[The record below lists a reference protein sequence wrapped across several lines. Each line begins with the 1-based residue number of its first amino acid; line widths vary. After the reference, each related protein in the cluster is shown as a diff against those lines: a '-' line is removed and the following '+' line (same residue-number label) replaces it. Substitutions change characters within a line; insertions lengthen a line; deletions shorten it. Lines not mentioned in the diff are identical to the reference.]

1 MNKYEIMIIVK
12 PDVEEEARN
21 TVLDNFKNI
30 IVNDGGVIDNVTE
43 MGMRELAYE
52 IKKYT
57 KAFYVVLDVHATPA
71 GIEEF
76 ERLARINANFLRT
89 MTLRRD

>member
-12 PDVEEEARN
+12 PDVDEEARN
-21 TVLDNFKNI
+21 AVLDNFKNV
-30 IVNDGGVIDNVTE
+30 IVNDGGVIDEVTE

-57 KAFYVVLDVHATPA
+57 KAYYVVLDVHATAA

-89 MTLRRD
+89 MTLRRG